1 MSSLPS
7 SKVRPSKRQKS
18 QDKTNKTGTNGSPS
32 RKRQLVEAELIRV
45 ATQCFSQKGYQNTS
59 LEDIVSQVGISRMTF
74 YTYFESKA
82 ALLTVLCE
90 RSLTDYR
97 HKLEA
102 LLAQPLPRPEKLR
115 QAVALHVA
123 TLTGDQ
129 PLIRLFYREEVQL
142 PAEVSQAV
150 ARLHREI
157 DRLLEQEITLGI
169 QQGEIIDEN
178 PRLLM
183 YAFTGMGNWLYRWY
197 RPGGKIS
204 PDEIVRVFTRVL
216 ESGTLTPKTHANNAS
231 TTKALQQLEK
241 RLADSLQE
249 VRQEL
254 ALLSARP
261 PIKN

>member
-1 MSSLPS
+1 MS
-7 SKVRPSKRQKS
+7 SKVSKANDGAAKQAS
-18 QDKTNKTGTNGSPS
+18 LGAAPS

-45 ATQCFSQKGYQNTS
+45 ATQYFSERGYQNTS

-74 YTYFESKA
+74 YTYFENKA

-90 RSLTDYR
+90 RSLTEYR

-115 QAVALHVA
+115 QAVGLHIA
-123 TLTGDQ
+123 TLTQDQ
-129 PLIRLFYREEVQL
+129 PLIRLFYREEAHL
-142 PAEVSQAV
+142 PEEVSHTV

-157 DRLLEQEITLGI
+157 DRLLEKEIEQGI
-169 QQGEIIDEN
+169 QQGEIINEN

-197 RPGGKIS
+197 RPGGTIT

-216 ESGTLTPKTHANNAS
+216 ESGSLTPETQADNSS
-231 TTKALQQLEK
+231 TTKALQQVEK
-241 RLADSLQE
+241 RLEDSLQD
-249 VRQEL
+249 VRREL
-254 ALLSARP
+254 ALLSACP
-261 PIKN
+261 PLGNV